1 MNTQTEAEQAATKT
15 RIQFLVQCARCNPFA
30 PADYL
35 PEVPDSAARAMGLHG
50 ATKPPTMAEA
60 VWAHMEAHPADWA
73 AMLRIFMLAAGGR
86 QVSGDARQ
94 FVVELANK
102 ISGVEP

>member
-1 MNTQTEAEQAATKT
+1 MSKETEQAAIKV
-15 RIQFLVQCARCNPFA
+15 RAQFLAQCVRCNPHA

-35 PEVPDSAARAMGLHG
+35 PEVPDSTARALGLHG

-60 VWAHMEAHPADWA
+60 VWAHMEANPDAWAD
-73 AMLRIFMLAAGGR
+73 MLRIFLRASTGHP
-86 QVSGDARQ
+86 VSIDARG

-102 ISGVEP
+102 ISGVSE